1 MENQSTAYCFNLIID
16 DWSKTIHI
24 DHTQIHLL
32 LTINDYLLVLVNMN
46 NWWGLLWQTR
56 KEGLGNGHNQKKEV
70 LGTGTT
76 LPEKGGLRN
85 GHNQKKGVLGTSRDK
100 KGGSLPW
107 HILVSCVSAPPPPGL
122 ILGTFRSLRFTA
134 DCGGAANRWE
144 YSSA

>member
-1 MENQSTAYCFNLIID
+1 
-16 DWSKTIHI
+16 
-24 DHTQIHLL
+24 
-32 LTINDYLLVLVNMN
+32 MN

-107 HILVSCVSAPPPPGL
+107 HILVLCECPPPPPRLNIRPLSQLTFYCGL
-122 ILGTFRSLRFTA
+122 RRSRLQMGIFQ
-134 DCGGAANRWE
+134 CMISAASPPQNIGCERCLLSTKWW
-144 YSSA
+144 